1 MSTPFTIR
9 PATEAD
15 QSTIRRLIREARL
28 APMGLSWPNFLV
40 AEADGET
47 VGIGQVKSHADGS
60 RELASIAVVPDRQ
73 GQGIGSAIIKA
84 LLGREAGVTLHLTC
98 RSELEGYYERFEFQ
112 RLERAEYPP
121 HFGRMVPVVNLVMRF
136 FGMRI
141 IVMRR
146 SGTGR

>member
-1 MSTPFTIR
+1 
-9 PATEAD
+9 
-15 QSTIRRLIREARL
+15 
-28 APMGLSWPNFLV
+28 MGLSWPNFLV

-84 LLGREAGVTLHLTC
+84 LLGREAGGTLHLTC

-112 RLERAEYPP
+112 RLERAAYPP
-121 HFGRMVPVVNLVMRF
+121 HFGRMVPVVNFVMRF